1 MSSST
6 AKIKVDVP
14 PQVHEDVLKQ
24 LSELSLDPGKPL
36 FISDADEVIL
46 DFLGSFEKYLL
57 AHKLKFDLSTYSL
70 FGNILKIDNDEPIS
84 KEEVTKH
91 LDNFFDLNTK
101 DMNIVPGAFE
111 NLKKIETELNFQIII
126 LTNIPV
132 KRRQDRIY
140 CFKKNNL
147 DYPIITNINSKG
159 PTIKKI
165 ISNFKNKVF
174 FVDDMVFNLKSANKE
189 VPNVKLIHYVS
200 DKRLARLIKTPED
213 ISTKANTWEEIY
225 IYLKNELA

>member
-6 AKIKVDVP
+6 AKIKVNVP
-14 PQVHEDVLKQ
+14 PHVHEDVLKQ

-147 DYPIITNINSKG
+147 NLIISPDYFPIRKNNLKNVKVLFSTNIGRSV
-159 PTIKKI
+159 PYY
-165 ISNFKNKVF
+165 SN
-174 FVDDMVFNLKSANKE
+174 MVFNIQ
-189 VPNVKLIHYVS
+189 VKVKGKIHTFVS
-200 DKRLARLIKTPED
+200 GGR
-213 ISTKANTWEEIY
+213 Y
-225 IYLKNELA
+225 NELVKNLGYKKNITAVGAAIDLNLL